1 MRTRRDYESV
11 LNQEDDAE
19 KMAWIQGD
27 VKEKLTKSLKQKTE
41 T

>member
-27 VKEKLTKSLKQKTE
+27 VKD
-41 T
+41 

>member
-11 LNQEDDAE
+11 LNHEDDAE

-27 VKEKLTKSLKQKTE
+27 VKEKLTKKLKQMTE